1 MAPIFSF
8 LLTRLGCLPQKQFN
22 LFFGCRCVVAMRHFD
37 WPITQGLLIFLS
49 FLKTETFGSSP
60 KIRGVSM

>member
-1 MAPIFSF
+1 
-8 LLTRLGCLPQKQFN
+8 
-22 LFFGCRCVVAMRHFD
+22 MRHFD